1 MEAEPY
7 GDTDRDD
14 GETLP
19 DLPTPHSSAPLL
31 PFTRADLVSNLVSIT
46 TAPPNH
52 HLPDPPRRRPG
63 SILSPTSA
71 SGHRAAVLPLTQSG
85 FRSYACAVALEELAW
100 KIAAMGR
107 AGGRRGMT
115 AVVGSCW
122 ISLPAWCGPLPAL
135 LLALLVAG
143 EAGWERDRAGPTRSG
158 ADPSLR
164 LSFERWGTGSPLL
177 FPPYLGR
184 GSTPSPHT
192 LFWGGLSGVGDPGLS
207 SLRWAC
213 VLSSGS
219 CEGNSVERKIYIPLN
234 KTAPCV
240 RLLNATH
247 QIGCQCEYSCGG
259 WRCSLGRTCPDRGDI
274 MLLSCLN
281 QHCLRSHHYLLIF
294 LILFQSN
301 CCVSSKL
308 RSRP

>member
-177 FPPYLGR
+177 FPPLLGEGFNAIPTHAILGR
-184 GSTPSPHT
+184 ALRCGSSWFVLPEVGLCLILRLLRGEFGWEEDLHPPEQNGAVCSSSECYTPDRLSVWVQLWRLEM
-192 LFWGGLSGVGDPGLS
+192 LFGSDVSGQRGYNAAVLPESALPVFS
-207 SLRWAC
+207 SLFADF
-213 VLSSGS
+213 S
-219 CEGNSVERKIYIPLN
+219 NPIPVKL
-234 KTAPCV
+234 
-240 RLLNATH
+240 
-247 QIGCQCEYSCGG
+247 
-259 WRCSLGRTCPDRGDI
+259 
-274 MLLSCLN
+274 MCL
-281 QHCLRSHHYLLIF
+281 F
-294 LILFQSN
+294 
-301 CCVSSKL
+301 
-308 RSRP
+308 